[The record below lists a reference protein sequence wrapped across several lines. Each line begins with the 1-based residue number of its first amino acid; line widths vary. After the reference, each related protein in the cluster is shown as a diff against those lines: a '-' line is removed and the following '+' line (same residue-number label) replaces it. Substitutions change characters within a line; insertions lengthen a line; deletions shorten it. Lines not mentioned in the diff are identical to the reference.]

1 METQLSEK
9 KRFSLL
15 ENIYDFIEVAVF
27 ALVFVAIIFAFF
39 IRIVAVDGP
48 SMNNTLLNAD
58 NLILTKCFYT
68 PEHGDIVVF
77 NHEGK
82 ALIKRVIAVAGD
94 RIEVDSITNTVKLNG
109 KILNESYIKTPDP
122 EYLADRSTE
131 GEIIVPDGYVFVL
144 GDNRDN
150 STDSRVFGC
159 VGEDQIIGK
168 AVWRFWPTQSFGG
181 LYDNYKVTYGE

>member
-1 METQLSEK
+1 
-9 KRFSLL
+9 
-15 ENIYDFIEVAVF
+15 
-27 ALVFVAIIFAFF
+27 
-39 IRIVAVDGP
+39 
-48 SMNNTLLNAD
+48 MNNTLLNAD

-131 GEIIVPDGYVFVL
+131 GEIIVPDGHVFVL